1 MKLTSRGLIGVII
14 ASAVLMTAG
23 DVCAQQAVSDRST
36 APWYERFT
44 FGSEF
49 KSNANAWTPR
59 GETKAT
65 IKVSPKS
72 KWGVTFGMEVQP
84 THPNDFNKGQTSAGA
99 FYDFTK
105 NFRIGGQ
112 VVVPEPQFNAADP
125 NKKKKNS
132 PGVKVESAFRF

>member
-1 MKLTSRGLIGVII
+1 MKLRRFIGAAIV
-14 ASAVLMTAG
+14 SAVLFTAG
-23 DVCAQQAVSDRST
+23 GACAQQNNSDRST

-84 THPNDFNKGQTSAGA
+84 SNPTDFNKGQTSAGA

-112 VVVPEPQFNAADP
+112 VVVPEPQFMPNDP